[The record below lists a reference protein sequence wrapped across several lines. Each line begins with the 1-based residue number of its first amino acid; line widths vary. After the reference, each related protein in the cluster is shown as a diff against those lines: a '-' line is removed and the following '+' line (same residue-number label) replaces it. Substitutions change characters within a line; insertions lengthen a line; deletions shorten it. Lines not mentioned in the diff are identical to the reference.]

1 MGSHALGNV
10 LSVSFPPGPV
20 WEVRTAGR
28 AGAHGECSGERDLYL
43 RSKGVYWGFLTTPI
57 FSSRVHEV
65 SGVPEVPLGSLELRL
80 VVLAGLSAI
89 YPLTRLPTNS
99 SDLRKARKHLL

>member
-10 LSVSFPPGPV
+10 LFFYSHQGLSGKSGP
-20 WEVRTAGR
+20 R
-28 AGAHGECSGERDLYL
+28 GERGPTVSAEEREASIL
-43 RSKGVYWGFLTTPI
+43 RSKGVYWGFLTTPL

-80 VVLAGLSAI
+80 VVSAGLLAI
-89 YPLTRLPTNS
+89 CPLAHLPTNS